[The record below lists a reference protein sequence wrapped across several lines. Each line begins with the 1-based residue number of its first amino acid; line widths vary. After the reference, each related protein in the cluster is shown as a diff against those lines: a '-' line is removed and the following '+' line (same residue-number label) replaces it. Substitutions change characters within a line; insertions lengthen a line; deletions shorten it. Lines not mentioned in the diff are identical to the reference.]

1 MYMGWTETVYVA
13 KPTYSRKEKMEYV
26 NVRYISK
33 LCTQPQ
39 KFINELYVRACVQQF
54 VEPCPWLEIWEINR
68 EQILVFVCCILFLK
82 NNKMFLKNPWIVL
95 NFFLQFWVATLVKV
109 VFLLT

>member
-13 KPTYSRKEKMEYV
+13 KPTYSRNEKMEYV

-39 KFINELYVRACVQQF
+39 KFINELYVRAYVQQF
-54 VEPCPWLEIWEINR
+54 VEPCDFISVYRVSILPKIVAV
-68 EQILVFVCCILFLK
+68 ILVNLRPC
-82 NNKMFLKNPWIVL
+82 
-95 NFFLQFWVATLVKV
+95 
-109 VFLLT
+109 